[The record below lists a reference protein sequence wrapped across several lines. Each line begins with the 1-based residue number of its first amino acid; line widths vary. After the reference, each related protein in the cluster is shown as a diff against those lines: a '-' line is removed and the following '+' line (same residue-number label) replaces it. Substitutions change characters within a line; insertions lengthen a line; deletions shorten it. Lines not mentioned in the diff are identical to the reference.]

1 MAAVPAVAT
10 TVAPAS
16 FAHWTRAPATPPEA
30 DGTSTRSPGRTVA
43 SRFTMCQAV
52 LTAHCPAAM
61 ASRSSAGWRGTTTSA
76 GTLTSS
82 PYPPH
87 RVVPKISKAA
97 QRSGRHRA
105 HWAHRPQLNCWKA
118 VTRSPVRMGPLR
130 SPTPTTVP
138 ANSAPRTI
146 GSSNGHREVPARES
160 RSEWLTPQACTWT
173 RTSPGPISGS
183 GMSAYCMASAGP
195 YS

>member
-1 MAAVPAVAT
+1 MLTVAT

-16 FAHWTRAPATPPEA
+16 FAHWTSAPATPPEA
-30 DGTSTRSPGRTVA
+30 EGTSTSSPGRISP

-61 ASRSSAGWRGTTTSA
+61 ASGSSDGWSGITTSA

-82 PYPPH
+82 PYPPQ

-97 QRSGRHRA
+97 QRSGRHLA
-105 HWAHRPQLNCWKA
+105 HWAHRPQLYCWNA
-118 VTRSPVRMGPLR
+118 VTRSPAWTGPA
-130 SPTPTTVP
+130 SAPVPTTVP
-138 ANSAPRTI
+138 VNSAPRTI
-146 GSSNGHREVPARES
+146 GSLNDHRDVPARES
-160 RSEWLTPQACTWT
+160 RSEWLTPQACTRM
-173 RTSPGPISGS
+173 RTSRGPVTGS
-183 GMSAYCMASAGP
+183 GISAYCMASGGP